1 MARHKPSGKKKHL
14 SHALKQAQAVPSW
27 VVAKTEGHALKQAQA
42 VPSWVVAKTEGKVR
56 RNPKQ
61 RHWRETKIKV

>member
-14 SHALKQAQAVPSW
+14 SHALKQAQAV
-27 VVAKTEGHALKQAQA
+27 H
-42 VPSWVVAKTEGKVR
+42 SWVVAKTEGKVK
-56 RNPKQ
+56 RNTKQ